1 MKKRNQRQVR
11 KTSNVKEVKVEKS
24 RLVEESVKMDKTQK
38 AFVYKNASTWRGGE
52 NLYLDRRTADVFFV
66 FRAVRVRVPA
76 HKSVLSAMSPEFQSM
91 FNGTIGQKGV
101 VRIVGTTVEA
111 FKVFLK
117 FFYLGAVELS
127 SENALEVMSLGKKY
141 AVANCLEAC
150 VEFCKATLTLDS
162 MCWAYELAILFEL
175 DELKRFCEQKISQNP
190 HKIFHS
196 VSFLLSESNLLHHIL
211 QLDSMQCD
219 EITVFDGCIAWAK
232 EACIQ
237 QELDENDGRN
247 VRNQL
252 GDLFFEIRFGKMN
265 LEHFYERYCLHKDLF
280 SVDEFEDILSM
291 IALKD
296 FHSEK
301 FNRNDKMDN
310 QISKGNDLELK
321 LL

>member
-1 MKKRNQRQVR
+1 MNKRYQRQQ
-11 KTSNVKEVKVEKS
+11 KFSKLKKFELKN
-24 RLVEESVKMDKTQK
+24 LAWPEESVKMDKNEK

-52 NLYLDRRTADVFFV
+52 NLYLDRRTSDVFFV
-66 FRAVRVRVPA
+66 FRAVRVTVPA
-76 HKSVLSAMSPEFQSM
+76 HKSILSAMSAEFQAT

-117 FFYLGAVELS
+117 FFYLSAVELT
-127 SENALEVMSLGKKY
+127 SENALEVLSLGKKY

-150 VEFCKATLTLDS
+150 VEFCKLTLTLDS
-162 MCWAYELAILFEL
+162 MCWGYELAILFEL
-175 DELKRFCEQKISQNP
+175 NELKRFCEQIISQNP

-211 QLDSMQCD
+211 QLDSLQCD
-219 EITVFDGCIAWAK
+219 GITVFDGCIAWAK

-237 QELDENDGRN
+237 QELDENNGRN

-252 GDLFFEIRFGKMN
+252 GDLFFEIRFGEMN
-265 LEHFYERYCLHKDLF
+265 LEHFYERYCLYKDLF

-296 FHSEK
+296 FQSEK
-301 FNRNDKMDN
+301 FNQNDKMRN
-310 QISKGNDLELK
+310 RIPQIQSS
-321 LL
+321 